1 MPGEVARYLDYKDT
15 DYHRKVR
22 EILFYQ
28 LIRENMISFGKAV
41 EILGMRKIDFITQ
54 LGMMGIPYF
63 DGNFDDTF
71 SNIDNLSRF
80 QENRG
85 CDCFKYNIGR
95 LFPENRKIRHIETG
109 C

>member
-1 MPGEVARYLDYKDT
+1 
-15 DYHRKVR
+15 
-22 EILFYQ
+22 
-28 LIRENMISFGKAV
+28 MISFGKAV

-85 CDCFKYNIGR
+85 YDFWW
-95 LFPENRKIRHIETG
+95 
-109 C
+109 